1 MSRLLLVGVL
11 WLAGASAALAIDHEI
26 AFSDAAMNERYL
38 NLIREIRCPKC
49 LNESI
54 ADSDAPV
61 AADLRREVRR
71 LMGDGK
77 SDGEI
82 KDFLSARYGDFVL
95 YRPPFKAS
103 TALLWLGP
111 FVLLLLGL
119 GVLLLYLRRRRVR
132 VGPLDLTP
140 ENRARAQA
148 LLREGDRGSSAT
160 SGASAR
166 R

>member
-1 MSRLLLVGVL
+1 MKAGRSDDQIKV
-11 WLAGASAALAIDHEI
+11 WLTQ
-26 AFSDAAMNERYL
+26 
-38 NLIREIRCPKC
+38 
-49 LNESI
+49 
-54 ADSDAPV
+54 
-61 AADLRREVRR
+61 
-71 LMGDGK
+71 
-77 SDGEI
+77 
-82 KDFLSARYGDFVL
+82 RYGDFVL
-95 YRPPFKAS
+95 YRTPVKA
-103 TALLWLGP
+103 TTVVLWFGP

-132 VGPLDLTP
+132 VGPLVLTP

>member
-1 MSRLLLVGVL
+1 MRGVL
-11 WLAGASAALAIDHEI
+11 ACLLCLVPALVMAKEAAPAADDPVLEQRLMRLAKEL
-26 AFSDAAMNERYL
+26 
-38 NLIREIRCPKC
+38 RCLVC
-49 LNESI
+49 QNESL
-54 ADSDAPV
+54 ADSHADL
-61 AADLRREVRR
+61 AADLRNQIRDQMKAGR
-71 LMGDGK
+71 
-77 SDGEI
+77 SDDQI
-82 KDFLSARYGDFVL
+82 KVWLTQRYGDFVL
-95 YRPPFKAS
+95 YRTPVKA
-103 TALLWLGP
+103 TTVVLWFGP

-132 VGPLDLTP
+132 VGPLVLTP